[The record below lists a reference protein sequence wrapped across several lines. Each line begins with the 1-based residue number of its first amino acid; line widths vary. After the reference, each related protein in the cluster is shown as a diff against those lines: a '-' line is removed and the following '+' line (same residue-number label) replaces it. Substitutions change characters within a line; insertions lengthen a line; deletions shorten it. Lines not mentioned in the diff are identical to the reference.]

1 MNIRSGRSHGRSR
14 GFTLPEI
21 IVTVTLIAILA
32 SVVVPAIVSQVKK
45 GDPARMGSDY
55 LAIRGGTEQ
64 FLSDVRRYPASISQ
78 LTNAITAT
86 TMSPLTGTSV
96 APYGVAEQNRWRGP
110 YLNKDGSA
118 ALLTG
123 FGLSFAN
130 AFEVDQL
137 DVSGTTSS
145 SGATQKYMVLAL
157 SGTSLDT
164 AGLNDFDRQFDDG
177 VPTTGSIRSTT
188 SKLLLLLMPIY

>member
-1 MNIRSGRSHGRSR
+1 MNIRLRRARGRSR

-32 SVVVPAIVSQVKK
+32 SVVVPAIVGQVKK
-45 GDPARMGSDY
+45 GDPARLGSDY
-55 LAIRGGTEQ
+55 LAVRGGAEQ

-78 LTNAITAT
+78 LTNVITT
-86 TMSPLTGTSV
+86 SQSPLTGTSISPFGTAEV
-96 APYGVAEQNRWRGP
+96 ARWRGP

-118 ALLTG
+118 ALSTG
-123 FGLSFAN
+123 FGLSFTD

-137 DVSGTTSS
+137 PTSGTTTG
-145 SGATQKYMVLAL
+145 SGQKYMVLAI
-157 SGTSLDT
+157 TASLDT
-164 AGLNDFDRQFDDG
+164 VGINDFDRQFDDG

-188 SKLLLLLMPIY
+188 GKLLMLLMPIY